1 MSVKENYKVTTEV
14 FSGPLD
20 LLLSLIESRK
30 MHISEVS
37 LSKITDDYISYLDK
51 LEKFSIKSSTDFI
64 LTAAILMLIKSKSL
78 LPDLDLTKE
87 EEKSIG
93 ELEERLKEYRR
104 IKDLSINIENL
115 FGKKIIFF
123 RQPTKEVEVVFSPE
137 KNITKE
143 NLFFLIRGIIK
154 QLPIKNLSSKVTVG
168 RIISLE
174 EVIDNL
180 STRIK
185 TSLRMSFKEYSG
197 MDSKKELSK
206 ERKINIVVS
215 FLAMLELIKQGII
228 DAKQENR
235 FGDINMDTQQV
246 GVPNYK

>member
-1 MSVKENYKVTTEV
+1 
-14 FSGPLD
+14 
-20 LLLSLIESRK
+20 
-30 MHISEVS
+30 
-37 LSKITDDYISYLDK
+37 
-51 LEKFSIKSSTDFI
+51 
-64 LTAAILMLIKSKSL
+64 MLIKSKSL

-185 TSLRMSFKEYSG
+185 TSLRISFKEYSG